1 MVKLFCA
8 IVGAAGNAFPVN
20 IDESDTVGDLKIAIK
35 EGNLDDP
42 TLKNVAPKNLQLFL
56 AKKGDA
62 WLPDDDPAAL
72 ELEEGKTH
80 QDLQKVIDGEK
91 MKATWTIE
99 DVLIANKMTK
109 RRKRAP
115 KSKQIHVLVVVPPE
129 EKTSSP
135 YAVIAA
141 TLFQHIFLNVPS
153 TTASRTQKLK
163 KQLVKKYKCDCGINQ
178 NGDSML
184 LCMVMNVALPSSVV
198 IASHIFRREHDHLK
212 GHFVQ
217 IADIDDVRN
226 GLLLFKPIESAFD
239 DLDISFL
246 VDKRDQFTLKMFNS
260 DIKAHLLVDRLTQQ
274 QWDELGCGSL
284 PTHWR
289 TSTSPIYA
297 PNAPQFNVL
306 TTFGELDGK
315 TLRFPSGSTLRPFR
329 RCLYHQAQLARTR
342 AITQGW
348 VPDEYNFDDFSS
360 EGFAL
365 EEKMKLLFSS
375 NLSTSGSPS

>member
-135 YAVIAA
+135 YA
-141 TLFQHIFLNVPS
+141 
-153 TTASRTQKLK
+153 
-163 KQLVKKYKCDCGINQ
+163 Y
-178 NGDSML
+178 NG
-184 LCMVMNVALPSSVV
+184 
-198 IASHIFRREHDHLK
+198 FE
-212 GHFVQ
+212 
-217 IADIDDVRN
+217 
-226 GLLLFKPIESAFD
+226 
-239 DLDISFL
+239 
-246 VDKRDQFTLKMFNS
+246 NS
-260 DIKAHLLVDRLTQQ
+260 KA
-274 QWDELGCGSL
+274 EEA
-284 PTHWR
+284 
-289 TSTSPIYA
+289 I
-297 PNAPQFNVL
+297 
-306 TTFGELDGK
+306 GEEI
-315 TLRFPSGSTLRPFR
+315 
-329 RCLYHQAQLARTR
+329 Q
-342 AITQGW
+342 
-348 VPDEYNFDDFSS
+348 
-360 EGFAL
+360 
-365 EEKMKLLFSS
+365 M
-375 NLSTSGSPS
+375 

>member
-1 MVKLFCA
+1 
-8 IVGAAGNAFPVN
+8 
-20 IDESDTVGDLKIAIK
+20 
-35 EGNLDDP
+35 
-42 TLKNVAPKNLQLFL
+42 
-56 AKKGDA
+56 
-62 WLPDDDPAAL
+62 
-72 ELEEGKTH
+72 
-80 QDLQKVIDGEK
+80 
-91 MKATWTIE
+91 
-99 DVLIANKMTK
+99 
-109 RRKRAP
+109 
-115 KSKQIHVLVVVPPE
+115 
-129 EKTSSP
+129 
-135 YAVIAA
+135 
-141 TLFQHIFLNVPS
+141 
-153 TTASRTQKLK
+153 
-163 KQLVKKYKCDCGINQ
+163 
-178 NGDSML
+178 ML

-217 IADIDDVRN
+217 IADIDDVSN

-284 PTHWR
+284 PRHWR

-306 TTFGELDGK
+306 TTFGKLDGK

-329 RCLYHQAQLARTR
+329 RCLYHQAQFARTR

-375 NLSTSGSPS
+375 NLSTSEVRHSDSMQH

>member
-80 QDLQKVIDGEK
+80 QDLQ
-91 MKATWTIE
+91 
-99 DVLIANKMTK
+99 
-109 RRKRAP
+109 KRAP

-217 IADIDDVRN
+217 IADIDDVSN

-306 TTFGELDGK
+306 TTFGKLDGK